1 MRFSLVTMMLVAL
14 ALPATAAICHAE
26 DAPKP
31 AADAAPSKDPS
42 NESAGGTLQ
51 IVECIGKLT
60 EEQDKRLNK
69 AYREALKDA
78 RPEQRDLLKAAQRL
92 WVQYRDANCEYYH
105 QGEGSISRIEA
116 EQCSFHMTKSRA
128 DELDGTDDQAK

>member
-1 MRFSLVTMMLVAL
+1 MRVYTLALLVAVVSGCM
-14 ALPATAAICHAE
+14 APAHAE

-31 AADAAPSKDPS
+31 DVTPAADASKDPS
-42 NESAGGTLQ
+42 NDCDGGTNQ

-60 EEQDKRLNK
+60 VEQDKRLNK
-69 AYREALKDA
+69 AYRETLKDA
-78 RPEQRDLLKAAQRL
+78 RSEQRDLLKTAQRL

-116 EQCSFHMTKSRA
+116 EQCMFRMTKSRA
-128 DELDGTDDQAK
+128 DELDGGEDQIK

>member
-1 MRFSLVTMMLVAL
+1 MRIYTLAL
-14 ALPATAAICHAE
+14 AIAVVTGCVAGAYAE

-31 AADAAPSKDPS
+31 DAAPAADAAKDPS
-42 NESAGGTLQ
+42 NDCDGGTNQ

-60 EEQDKRLNK
+60 EQQDKRLNK
-69 AYREALKDA
+69 AYRETLKDA
-78 RPEQRDLLKAAQRL
+78 RPEQRDLLRTAQRL

-116 EQCSFHMTKSRA
+116 EQCMFHMTKARA
-128 DELDGTDDQAK
+128 DELSGEDQAK